1 MGFWGSF
8 WRETGKNTGKWASNK
23 VFGRGWSTP
32 HSHDVNLN
40 HSGSNLSGTNNIDH
54 SSGSNDNSS
63 GNNRDDLLNELHEND
78 ALESQRSTE
87 ILNQDFSD
95 NPKELFE
102 QVSDL
107 ISQLNVRAIGIQS
120 SSMKNGLISRAR
132 HGILLMETLG
142 MHEAAAEFKKDLRR
156 YQYKNY
162 GRFVF
167 AFLFMIFLFGA
178 LAVVLGGV

>member
-32 HSHDVNLN
+32 HSHDVNIN
-40 HSGSNLSGTNNIDH
+40 HSGSNFSGINNI
-54 SSGSNDNSS
+54 DNSS
-63 GNNRDDLLNELHEND
+63 GNNTDDLLNELHEND
-78 ALESQRSTE
+78 ALESQRSIE

-107 ISQLNVRAIGIQS
+107 ISQLNVRSIGVQS
-120 SSMKNGLISRAR
+120 SSMKNALTSRAK
-132 HGILLMETLG
+132 HGILLMESLG
-142 MHEAAAEFKKDLRR
+142 MQDAAAEFKKELK
-156 YQYKNY
+156 QYRIKNY
-162 GRFVF
+162 SRFVF
-167 AFLFMIFLFGA
+167 AFLFLIFLLGA
-178 LAVVLGGV
+178 LFAILGGL

>member
-1 MGFWGSF
+1 MGFWSSF

-23 VFGRGWSTP
+23 MFGRGWSTP
-32 HSHDVNLN
+32 FSHDVNVN
-40 HSGSNLSGTNNIDH
+40 HSGSNFSGNNSLDY
-54 SSGSNDNSS
+54 SSGSNNSS
-63 GNNRDDLLNELHEND
+63 GNNTDDLLNELLEND

-107 ISQLNVRAIGIQS
+107 ISQLNVRSIGIQS

-142 MHEAAAEFKKDLRR
+142 MHEAAAEFKKELKQ

-178 LAVVLGGV
+178 LLFVLGGV